1 MDELSLLTIIGD
13 FMPPNYASMT
23 RDQVAQYVRAEVC
36 NETRLKEIFWFPN
49 KTVSDDVH
57 SELCGLSTDQFIE
70 LGNDFVNAF
79 SLPEFLIAVCLVHD
93 SLALSMITGPHS
105 AVGNVFDYRCISDC
119 RSRRG
124 ECDPGPVP
132 YFRGDWS

>member
-57 SELCGLSTDQFIE
+57 SELCALSTDQFIE

-79 SLPEFLIAVCLVHD
+79 SLPEFLIAVCPIHV
-93 SLALSMITGPHS
+93 SVYLSMIAATFFWG
-105 AVGNVFDYRCISDC
+105 G
-119 RSRRG
+119 G
-124 ECDPGPVP
+124 G
-132 YFRGDWS
+132 